1 MKEKYAYIF
10 FNCDEEK
17 SQQSMNLFYNQE
29 IYHDLKGARR
39 ALLAKI
45 EQEQAE
51 GRIRIQES
59 DLPAVRQA
67 VLEGDPTEAS
77 AYICYGTIE
86 RFPII

>member
-17 SQQSMNLFYNQE
+17 SQPSMNLFYNQE
-29 IYHDLKGARR
+29 IYRDLKGARR

-67 VLEGDPTEAS
+67 VLEGDPT
-77 AYICYGTIE
+77 
-86 RFPII
+86 

>member
-29 IYHDLKGARR
+29 IYRDLKGARR

-67 VLEGDPTEAS
+67 VLEGAPPEAS
-77 AYICYGTIE
+77 AYICYGAVE